1 MKPLRFLALVL
12 AVGSLFVVNAGT
24 VVSLVG
30 DKDCFGLDGA
40 CPDGTLWMSDLGGT
54 FWNNYQDP
62 SDPSFTDKWMNAVAP
77 TYMHSYA
84 LIGTPISAQLTVK
97 FAGVADNRGPW
108 DVYFNQT
115 LIGEI
120 ARIDG
125 LEEGELGATAFEL
138 VRTLTWDVPIA
149 LLLGQ
154 DSIMLNINSPEIN
167 DGYSIDYSELTIT
180 TADTVVPEPGSWAAL
195 LLGLGGLSYAVSR
208 RKKS

>member
-1 MKPLRFLALVL
+1 MKALRFLTLALV
-12 AVGSLFVVNAGT
+12 VGSLFLVNAGT

-30 DKDCFGLDGA
+30 DKDCFGLNGS
-40 CPDGTLWMSDLGGT
+40 CPDGTLWQDELGGT
-54 FWNNYQDP
+54 FWYNYQDP
-62 SDPSFTDKWMNAVAP
+62 GDPSFTDKWISDVAP
-77 TYMHSYA
+77 TYQHVYA
-84 LIGTPISAQLTVK
+84 LTGTPVSAQLTVK

-120 ARIDG
+120 ARINDAG
-125 LEEGELGATAFEL
+125 EGTGSTAFQL
-138 VRTLTWDVPIA
+138 VRTITWDVPIA

-180 TADTVVPEPGSWAAL
+180 TADTAVPEPGSWAAL
-195 LLGLGGLSYAVSR
+195 MLGLGGLSYAVSR
-208 RKKS
+208 RRKA

>member
-1 MKPLRFLALVL
+1 MKALQFLALVL
-12 AVGSLFVVNAGT
+12 VIGSLFFVNAGT

-30 DKDCFGLDGA
+30 DKDCFGLDSA

-62 SDPSFTDKWMNAVAP
+62 GDPAFTDKWSGDVAP
-77 TYMHSYA
+77 TYQHVYA

-120 ARIDG
+120 ARINDAG
-125 LEEGELGATAFEL
+125 EGAGGTAYQL

-154 DSIMLNINSPEIN
+154 DSIILNINSPELT

-208 RKKS
+208 RKKA